1 MTYVTSRSGESTDS
15 LLRRFR
21 KKVTRDRIMTEV
33 KKRRY
38 YITKGEKKRIEERK
52 GIRKARQRRRKRRN
66 DY

>member
-66 DY
+66 D

>member
-66 DY
+66 SY